1 MNRRT
6 FILLTGA
13 VSAPLFR
20 TRRAPPLVPLQPA
33 AGRLRF
39 ELDGQRQWSLFYQG
53 TPESV
58 PVIRNAGIG
67 AWIADRFISLS
78 ELEYSTLGTRRPPG
92 GESLI
97 VRGRSTAVGVVLE
110 AEFFCTTDTAPP
122 QASIS
127 VRVYPDRT
135 LPTIGGVRFFQ
146 VPASDILPSET
157 AGDAPLWALVD
168 GSTSS
173 SDATLL
179 QLSDMDQ
186 MPRLESRGAVGL
198 TRVGR
203 GLALGFQADDPG
215 TGRVQLASDGL
226 DVASDWTPSRPLR
239 PEGDSSL
246 LRLTYD
252 PDGDGLTALGA
263 LFRPQSIIDRE
274 RIDAVSVPVG
284 WASRGELGS
293 AITEDSFLAQVER
306 CASQF
311 DQRSFRFVELDQG
324 YERAVGDWE
333 CNGKFP
339 HGHRWLT
346 DQVRARGLL
355 PGLWIA
361 PCVVS
366 ERSGIPGA
374 QPDWLLKDTDGSVPI
389 VWDTREE
396 WGGKLFALD
405 PAHPSVQDWLRSLAR
420 RARQDWGYEY
430 LRLDLLSWVVG
441 DAETMSGPATAHYG
455 GLTDAEAYR
464 HALEALREGAGSD
477 TLLLGAG
484 APLEYS
490 VGHVDA
496 MRIGPRVDAAWS
508 SIVPAA
514 PNIARRSFY
523 NRGAWINDPDCVVVR
538 EPLTLD
544 EAQLWAST
552 LALSAG
558 VIFCSD
564 DLTKLP
570 AERLEVLQRILPAA
584 THAGRVINGGA
595 SGDAPPTLWI
605 VEGSPGWWTVL
616 LANWRDAAAAQ
627 SVTTTSLGLS
637 GKRFTAYDV
646 WRAAPLDDITDTIGA
661 TIPAHRAL
669 VVGIRRATSRPQLV
683 GTSRHVIQGMHDVAD
698 EHWDAPRRILAA
710 RATNLDGRVYAVTVS
725 VPTTLRVMECKSDTA
740 CVVSSLSSGHTRLE
754 WPAGTRGELSWE
766 LSFRSQTARAP
777 RHP

>member
-1 MNRRT
+1 MDRRT

-13 VSAPLFR
+13 VSAPLLR
-20 TRRAPPLVPLQPA
+20 TRRSLPPP

-53 TPESV
+53 SPESV

-78 ELEYSTLGTRRPPG
+78 ELEYSTLGSRRPPG

-97 VRGRSTAVGVVLE
+97 VRGRSSAVGVVLE

-146 VPASDILPSET
+146 VAASDILPFQAAET
-157 AGDAPLWALVD
+157 APLWALVD
-168 GSTSS
+168 GATSS
-173 SDATLL
+173 SAVTLV
-179 QLSDMDQ
+179 QLSDQDQ

-198 TRVGR
+198 TRQGR
-203 GLALGFQADDPG
+203 GLALGFQAEDPG

-226 DVASDWTPSRPLR
+226 DVASEWMPPRPLR
-239 PEGDSSL
+239 PEGDASL

-252 PDGDGLTALGA
+252 AGGDGLTALGA

-274 RIDAVSVPVG
+274 RMDAVPVPAG
-284 WASRGELGS
+284 WASRSELGRGVS
-293 AITEDSFLAQVER
+293 EDTFLTQVER

-311 DQRSFRFVELDQG
+311 DLRSFRFVELDQG

-333 CNGKFP
+333 CNAKFP

-366 ERSGIPGA
+366 ERSGIPVA
-374 QPDWLLKDTDGSVPI
+374 QPEWLLKDADGADPI
-389 VWDTREE
+389 VGDTRED

-405 PAHPSVQDWLRSLAR
+405 PAHPSVQEWLRSLAR
-420 RARQDWGYEY
+420 RARQEWGYEY
-430 LRLDLLSWVVG
+430 LKLDLLAWAVG
-441 DAETMSGPATAHYG
+441 DTETSTGPATAHYG
-455 GLTDAEAYR
+455 GLTHAEAYQR
-464 HALEALREGAGSD
+464 ALDALRDGAGAD

-484 APLEYS
+484 APLEHS
-490 VGHVDA
+490 VGQVDG
-496 MRIGPRVDAAWS
+496 MQIGPSVDAAWT
-508 SIVPAA
+508 SIAPAA

-544 EAQLWAST
+544 EARLWAST
-552 LALSAG
+552 VAVSAG
-558 VIFCSD
+558 VTFCSD
-564 DLTKLP
+564 DLTRLP
-570 AERLEVLQRILPAA
+570 AERLELLQRILPPA
-584 THAGRVINGGA
+584 TRIARVLEGGA
-595 SGDAPPTLWI
+595 TGDSRPTLWI

-616 LANWRDAAAAQ
+616 LANWGDAAETRSVPAA
-627 SVTTTSLGLS
+627 SLGLT

-646 WRAAPLDDITDTIGA
+646 WGAAPLNDITDRLGG
-661 TIPAHRAL
+661 TIPGHGAL
-669 VVGIRRATSRPQLV
+669 VVGMRRALGRPQVV
-683 GTSRHVIQGMHDVAD
+683 GSNRHVVQGMHDVAD
-698 EHWDAPRRILAA
+698 ERWDATARVLTA
-710 RATNLDGRVYAVTVS
+710 RATNLDGRAYAVTVS
-725 VPTTLRVMECKSDTA
+725 VPATLRATTCKSEVA
-740 CVVSSLSSGHTRLE
+740 CAVSTLSSGHTRLE
-754 WPAGTRGELSWE
+754 WPAGTQREFSWG
-766 LSFRSQTARAP
+766 LSFRSQPAARGP